1 MCRNF
6 ALDRSTQRR
15 TVTTRQKDNRMLT
28 PQERSEAARRRIL
41 KAAENVPGSFPGFV
55 GKQPISAV
63 AFALL
68 GGFVIGYSPRVKR
81 VFMNNVAGL
90 LRFLG
95 NLKL

>member
-6 ALDRSTQRR
+6 VLDRRTQRR
-15 TVTTRQKDNRMLT
+15 TLTARQKDNRMLT

-81 VFMNNVAGL
+81 VLINNVAGL
-90 LRFLG
+90 LRFLS

>member
-1 MCRNF
+1 
-6 ALDRSTQRR
+6 
-15 TVTTRQKDNRMLT
+15 MLT

-41 KAAENVPGSFPGFV
+41 KAAENVPGSFPSFV

-81 VFMNNVAGL
+81 VFTNNVAGL
-90 LRFLG
+90 LRFLC